1 MKLQEYQA
9 KELLAKHGV
18 IVPAGGIADTPEEV
32 KRIATELGGKVVVKA
47 QVLMG
52 GRGKAGGIGLFDNA
66 ESAAEFSK
74 NLFGKRLISIQ
85 NPDGLI
91 VEKLLV
97 VEKINIDKEFYLA
110 ILLDRAAQSN
120 IVMISAKG
128 GMDIEEVAINDP
140 DAIVNLP
147 INPKWGLCDF
157 EIREALKKAK
167 IDPIAHSQMITMIKL
182 LTKAYEDA
190 DANLIEINPCALTTD
205 GKLVAADA
213 KVTIDPNAL
222 YRHPEI
228 QQTPEASA
236 ENAIE
241 AEASNRGIAYVHL
254 GGNVG
259 VIGNGAG
266 LVMLTIDEIAR
277 AGQRAANFLDVGGG
291 AQAER
296 VKSCVELVM
305 MNTNVKALLIN
316 IFGGIT
322 RGDEVASGIVSAL
335 KELKLNIP
343 IVVRIEGTNA
353 EKAREIL
360 ANAGLIPVETVQE
373 AAATASNLIMTS

>member
-1 MKLQEYQA
+1 
-9 KELLAKHGV
+9 
-18 IVPAGGIADTPEEV
+18 
-32 KRIATELGGKVVVKA
+32 
-47 QVLMG
+47 
-52 GRGKAGGIGLFDNA
+52 
-66 ESAAEFSK
+66 
-74 NLFGKRLISIQ
+74 
-85 NPDGLI
+85 
-91 VEKLLV
+91 
-97 VEKINIDKEFYLA
+97 
-110 ILLDRAAQSN
+110 
-120 IVMISAKG
+120 
-128 GMDIEEVAINDP
+128 
-140 DAIVNLP
+140 
-147 INPKWGLCDF
+147 
-157 EIREALKKAK
+157 
-167 IDPIAHSQMITMIKL
+167 MIKL

-335 KELKLNIP
+335 KELQLNIP

-373 AAATASNLIMTS
+373 AAATASKLIMTS

>member
-18 IVPAGGIADTPEEV
+18 IVPAGGVADTPEEV

-140 DAIVNLP
+140 DAIVNLT

-157 EIREALKKAK
+157 EIREALKRAK

-335 KELKLNIP
+335 KELQLNIP

-373 AAATASNLIMTS
+373 AAATASKLIMTS